1 MELSEKVVECVP
13 NFSEGCDSTIINSIA
28 NAISQTKNC
37 VLVDVDA
44 GTSTNRTV
52 YTFFGTPESV
62 VEGAFNG
69 AVEANKLIDMTKH
82 IGRTLYKNI
91 NMFYISPTP
100 NPPRCPPLRVV

>member
-91 NMFYISPTP
+91 NMFISAPPPTHP
-100 NPPRCPPLRVV
+100 DALP